1 MGEELRQLLHLAQG
15 PLFRFAFAL
24 LVLGLIRSAWI
35 AVSDASAAYLII
47 RDRTEFWRRL
57 RLRMRWHIFPTSVI
71 REMRGNESAALE
83 AYHKF
88 VITLSIIFRFGA
100 LAIPAFMVAHVYLW
114 ERLLGTA
121 WPSIPARISDVMS
134 VVTVVAGVG
143 VFLGRIYSPM
153 IRAIDPPWAFLKP
166 LILLVPFLTG
176 LLAMHPTW
184 SPAEYHVTMLLHVVS
199 AAVVFIMIPFARMLS
214 FLHRPIDEV
223 LPELAWPA
231 DESEFEEQA
240 AAADGLESVLSGGA
254 GREPAVRPP
263 AGAVR

>member
-1 MGEELRQLLHLAQG
+1 
-15 PLFRFAFAL
+15 
-24 LVLGLIRSAWI
+24 
-35 AVSDASAAYLII
+35 
-47 RDRTEFWRRL
+47 
-57 RLRMRWHIFPTSVI
+57 
-71 REMRGNESAALE
+71 MRGNESAALE